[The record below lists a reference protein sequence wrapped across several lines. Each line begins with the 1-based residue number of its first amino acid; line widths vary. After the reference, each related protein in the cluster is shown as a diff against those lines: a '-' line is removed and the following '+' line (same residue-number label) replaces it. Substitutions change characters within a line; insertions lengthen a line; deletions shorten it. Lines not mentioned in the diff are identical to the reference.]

1 MCKTDDLKEKL
12 QNKTNSKSIKD
23 KDSSDQGPYRNTC
36 QYAGDTSSLS
46 SASPGPLAENAKI
59 CQRME
64 VSALHGWTFQ
74 KAKDIWQDPPG
85 LRAGDKG
92 HGLVQPT
99 CTDLTFWEL
108 SQNITETPGLPKS
121 FSTGTRETIKNK
133 HKDSNTLTNNF
144 CK

>member
-74 KAKDIWQDPPG
+74 KAKDI
-85 LRAGDKG
+85 
-92 HGLVQPT
+92 
-99 CTDLTFWEL
+99 
-108 SQNITETPGLPKS
+108 
-121 FSTGTRETIKNK
+121 
-133 HKDSNTLTNNF
+133 
-144 CK
+144 